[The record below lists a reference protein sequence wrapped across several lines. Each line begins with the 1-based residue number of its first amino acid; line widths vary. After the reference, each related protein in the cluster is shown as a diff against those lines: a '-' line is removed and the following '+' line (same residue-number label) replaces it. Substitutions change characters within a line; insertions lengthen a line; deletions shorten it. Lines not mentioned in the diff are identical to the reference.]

1 MVKVVAKKT
10 LVVAKKTR
18 EPESSS
24 HRKGRK
30 LARRFDKL
38 KITDKNKKAIL
49 YLGHIPKG
57 MNEEQLKEF
66 LT

>member
-10 LVVAKKTR
+10 LAVKKTR
-18 EPESSS
+18 EPETSS
-24 HRKGRK
+24 HRKKRQ

-38 KITDKNKKAIL
+38 KVTDNSKKAIL

-57 MNEEQLKEF
+57 MNEEQLKAF